1 MQVSTSAFYAWNKAP
16 EDTDKKVL
24 QKQLEAKAIQLF
36 DENKKIYGSRRLS
49 EAFIKEDF
57 QVGRYKA
64 KQLMKTL
71 GLKPRYPKR
80 FKVTTASDHNDAIS
94 PNHLNRQFDVTAP
107 QQSLGD

>member
-1 MQVSTSAFYAWNKAP
+1 MLVSTSAFYAWTKAP
-16 EDTDKKVL
+16 EETDKKGQ

-36 DENKKIYGSRRLS
+36 HENKQVYGSRRLAK
-49 EAFIKEDF
+49 AFIKEDI

-64 KQLMKTL
+64 RQLIKKL

-80 FKVTTASDHNDAIS
+80 FKVTTDSNHADAIA

-107 QQSLGD
+107 NKV